1 MSFGSYR
8 HIHPTKNQVLHKKP
22 FTLSF
27 VPRKIAS
34 NKSIHQSELKFALSF
49 FFQESPIS
57 DTVELA
63 SLPKLRSTKGRNT
76 ALVPDV
82 PGYLNHGEN
91 GGKNLGMEALNNQTP
106 KKHLISRGY
115 LLGIFPFKG
124 CTGVDGGSKV
134 EIWSP
139 YFHDFLVKL

>member
-8 HIHPTKNQVLHKKP
+8 HIHPTKNQVLHKNHLLWVL
-22 FTLSF
+22 FQQ
-27 VPRKIAS
+27 KIAS

-82 PGYLNHGEN
+82 PGYLNHREN
-91 GGKNLGMEALNNQTP
+91 GGKNLGMEAP
-106 KKHLISRGY
+106 
-115 LLGIFPFKG
+115 
-124 CTGVDGGSKV
+124 
-134 EIWSP
+134 
-139 YFHDFLVKL
+139 